1 MEPGDGLPRR
11 ARNENL
17 RSDTA
22 RDAGSPGGEPTRAF
36 DEPTR
41 SGAAQPA
48 YPTGSSVAEPGVA
61 EPYATEPA
69 AAQPAPAQPVTAERY
84 ATEPAATAPVIDP
97 RYTDPRLTDQQTAVA
112 REKEQFGGVKV
123 GSAFFGWLTATG
135 MAVLLTAFVAAAG
148 TAVGLANN
156 TDVNE
161 AVNQVATNGTVGMV
175 GIIILLV
182 ILFVSYYSGGYVAGR
197 MARFNGAKQ
206 GMMVWAWALIAAV
219 VVALLGLIAG
229 QQFNVLANLNSFPRI
244 PINEGELTATSI
256 IAAVVVA
263 LVALVGAVLGGLAGM
278 RFHRKVDRAG
288 FTPGETYSED

>member
-1 MEPGDGLPRR
+1 MSNHMEPGDGLPRR
-11 ARNENL
+11 ARNADV
-17 RSDTA
+17 RSETA
-22 RDAGSPGGEPTRAF
+22 RDAE
-36 DEPTR
+36 
-41 SGAAQPA
+41 
-48 YPTGSSVAEPGVA
+48 
-61 EPYATEPA
+61 
-69 AAQPAPAQPVTAERY
+69 PVTAERFP
-84 ATEPAATAPVIDP
+84 AEPVSDP
-97 RYTDPRLTDQQTAVA
+97 RHTDPPLTDQQTAVA

-161 AVNQVATNGTVGMV
+161 AVNQVATNGTVGVV
-175 GIIILLV
+175 GIIVLLV

-206 GMMVWAWALIAAV
+206 GMMVWVWALIAAV

-229 QQFNVLANLNSFPRI
+229 QQFNVLASLNSFPRI
-244 PINEGELTATSI
+244 PVNEGDLTVTSI

-263 LVALVGAVLGGLAGM
+263 VIALVGAVLGGLAGM
-278 RFHRKVDRAG
+278 HFHRKVDRAG
-288 FTPGETYSED
+288 FAPNETYSEG